1 MEAKSKLNRSYIGN
15 ITNTS
20 IPLDKSTCL
29 KLVSKD
35 VFEAGR
41 LDEAFERQG
50 IDIAVMNVTHSQF
63 GDLFACHAYGEDN
76 HGYELIDALDEP

>member
-1 MEAKSKLNRSYIGN
+1 MSP
-15 ITNTS
+15 S

-41 LDEAFERQG
+41 LDEAFERQET
-50 IDIAVMNVTHSQF
+50 DIAVMNVTHSQF
-63 GDLFACHAYGEDN
+63 GDLFRLMPMERIIMGMN
-76 HGYELIDALDEP
+76 W